1 MTDEARSYGT
11 VLYELAIPQQMIE
24 GMAKVFR
31 ENEEL
36 TEVLASPVV
45 PQKKKYAI
53 LEKVFTEPDYSRL
66 LVRFLKKSCA
76 AGCIS
81 EIGDIYQAWQA
92 YSMEQAGI
100 LNACLYYVTEP
111 DGEQLTQMKQFLC
124 RTYRK
129 KEARITLVR
138 KPELIGGFILK
149 AGDMEYDYSLRGRM
163 RLLRRTVGRGGR
175 V

>member
-31 ENEEL
+31 ENGEL
-36 TEVLASPVV
+36 GKILASPVV
-45 PQKKKYAI
+45 PEKKKNAI
-53 LEKVFTEPDYSRL
+53 LEKIFTEPEYSGL
-66 LVRFLKKSCA
+66 LVRFLKKACA

-81 EIGDIYQAWQA
+81 EIEDIYHAWKA

-100 LNACLYYVTEP
+100 LDACLYCVTEP
-111 DGEQLTQMKQFLC
+111 DSARIEQMKQFLC
-124 RTYRK
+124 RTHQK

-138 KPELIGGFILK
+138 KPELIGGFVLK
-149 AGDMEYDYSLRGRM
+149 AGDMEYDYSLRGQM
-163 RLLRRTVGRGGR
+163 NRLSQTVGR
-175 V
+175 